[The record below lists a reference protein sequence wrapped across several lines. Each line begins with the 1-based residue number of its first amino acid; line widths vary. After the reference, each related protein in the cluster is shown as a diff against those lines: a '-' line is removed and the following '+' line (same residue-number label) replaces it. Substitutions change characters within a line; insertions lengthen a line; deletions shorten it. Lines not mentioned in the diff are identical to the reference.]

1 MIRVWEEEVS
11 DRKRSDER
19 CHLHLWTKESRV
31 WFYGCIYLKEKKN
44 PKANK
49 TRCFL
54 WMDKWMRW
62 INGSIG
68 CLDEVNIKF
77 RINWRRCDCNKY
89 FRFFLFLFGVPKK
102 LYVCVSFFS
111 LGVLFSTY
119 QGVNEL
125 QKRLQIHGLKR
136 RIFGIFFDFFF
147 DFDLHMG
154 NAFWFGVEIW
164 FGFDFFFFFGIW
176 FWFSTQHE
184 GIEPQQQSRT
194 VHN

>member
-1 MIRVWEEEVS
+1 MSPTFVNQRISCVILWMHIF
-11 DRKRSDER
+11 KR
-19 CHLHLWTKESRV
+19 
-31 WFYGCIYLKEKKN
+31 KKN

>member
-1 MIRVWEEEVS
+1 
-11 DRKRSDER
+11 
-19 CHLHLWTKESRV
+19 
-31 WFYGCIYLKEKKN
+31 
-44 PKANK
+44 
-49 TRCFL
+49 
-54 WMDKWMRW
+54 MDKWMRW

-164 FGFDFFFFFGIW
+164 FGFDFFFFLVFG
-176 FWFSTQHE
+176 F
-184 GIEPQQQSRT
+184 GLA
-194 VHN
+194 HNMKVSSHSNRVGQYTINWQDNKKEIKRQKCVSLTNWSNFDIA